1 MKYEKINHLE
11 IKIGDGNYS
20 SKYPKAS
27 EFLEEGVP
35 FISARDFLGRQ
46 IRKNE
51 MRYISNEL
59 HEKLL
64 KGHLKVNDILI
75 VVRGNGVGKIG
86 FVKDDNYEGANL
98 NAQLAFLRPNSE
110 KIDPYY
116 LYYLLSSAKYQKL
129 IANFAS
135 GSAQPQLTLKNLGM
149 IEIEYPSIRT
159 QREIGI
165 FGDLLDSKI
174 ELNNQMIDT
183 LEEMASTLFK
193 RWFVDFEFPD
203 ENGNPYKSSGGK
215 MIDSE
220 LGEIPE
226 EWEISSIDEISKNIV
241 TGKTPS
247 TKKVEFYGGNIPFIT
262 IPDMHNKTFIVESE
276 RYLTEEGKV
285 ENKILPPN
293 SICVSCIATPGLVV
307 FNSIESQTNQ
317 QINSIVPHGL
327 DKYWLFLNLKSKKQL
342 IRDLGSGGS
351 TTLNLNK
358 TQFGRIQLISP
369 QNEVKEKFNV
379 VVKPLFDLI
388 LGKLRE
394 NVTLVDSRDSLLP
407 KLLSGELEV

>member
-1 MKYEKINHLE
+1 MFDESFLGEISSVGDGAHSKVKRVESGVLYLTSKNIKKGFLELEKVDYISKEDYKRLFSKSTSSVRHLE
-11 IKIGDGNYS
+11 TDDILVGIIGTFGNIYQYS
-20 SKYPKAS
+20 DKDCFGISSSIGIIRPNKEIINPKYLYYYLRS
-27 EFLEEGVP
+27 RYVE
-35 FISARDFLGRQ
+35 
-46 IRKNE
+46 
-51 MRYISNEL
+51 RYIENI
-59 HEKLL
+59 
-64 KGHLKVNDILI
+64 KGGSVQ
-75 VVRGNGVGKIG
+75 G
-86 FVKDDNYEGANL
+86 YTNL
-98 NAQLAFLRPNSE
+98 NALRSIPVKYPQDIHTQGEIVNILKS
-110 KIDPYY
+110 ID
-116 LYYLLSSAKYQKL
+116 
-129 IANFAS
+129 
-135 GSAQPQLTLKNLGM
+135 T
-149 IEIEYPSIRT
+149 
-159 QREIGI
+159 
-165 FGDLLDSKI
+165 KI

-183 LEEMASTLFK
+183 LEEIASTLFK

-203 ENGNPYKSSGGK
+203 ENGNLYKSSGGK

-226 EWEISSIDEISKNIV
+226 GWGISSIDEISKNII

-262 IPDMHNKTFIVESE
+262 IPDMHNKIFIVESE

-317 QINSIVPHGL
+317 QINSIVPHEL

-358 TQFGRIQLISP
+358 TQFSRIQLVSP

-379 VVKPLFDLI
+379 VAKPLFDLI
-388 LGKLRE
+388 LGKLKE
-394 NVTLVDSRDSLLP
+394 NVTLVDSRDTLLP